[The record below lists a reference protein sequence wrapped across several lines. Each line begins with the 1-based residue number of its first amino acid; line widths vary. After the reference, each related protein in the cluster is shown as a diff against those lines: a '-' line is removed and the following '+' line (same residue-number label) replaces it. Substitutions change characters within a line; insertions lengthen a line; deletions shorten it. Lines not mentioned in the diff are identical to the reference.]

1 MILKVLFFGDII
13 GRIGRE
19 GLKKI
24 LPKLKKKYQPD
35 FILANGENLA
45 HGIGLTEKTANE
57 MFEAGVDFFTTGNHF
72 LKKDDIRVM
81 LAAKDTKIIR
91 PANYPPGVVGQ
102 GEKLLEIGLKKVLM
116 VNLVGRV
123 FMGEDFDCPFR
134 KFDEIF
140 EKYKKEEAVIIVDF
154 HAEATSEKIAFCHYL
169 DSRAQAVLG
178 THTHVATA
186 DERILPGGTACISDV
201 GMVGA
206 ADSVIGDQ
214 KEEVIK
220 AFLTQLPFRMEIPE
234 EGEVLI
240 NAVYLEIDCK
250 ARKAKKIERI
260 KEIVRI

>member
-1 MILKVLFFGDII
+1 MTLKVLFFGDII

-24 LPKLKKKYQPD
+24 MPKLKKKYQPD
-35 FILANGENLA
+35 LVLANGENLA

-57 MFEAGVDFFTTGNHF
+57 MMDAGVDFFTTGNHF
-72 LKKDDIRVM
+72 LKKEDIRAM
-81 LAAKDTKIIR
+81 LEAPDPKVIR
-91 PANYPPGVVGQ
+91 PANYPPGVAGR
-102 GEKLLEIGLKKVLM
+102 GEKLLEIGLKKVLV

-140 EKYKKEEAVIIVDF
+140 QKYKKEEAVVIVDF
-154 HAEATSEKIAFCHYL
+154 HAEATSEKMALGHYL
-169 DSRAQAVLG
+169 DGRAQAVLG

-186 DERILPGGTACISDV
+186 DERILPAGTAYISDV

-206 ADSVIGDQ
+206 ADSVIGDR

-250 ARKAKKIERI
+250 TKKSKKIERI
-260 KEIVRI
+260 RETVSV